1 MKTFF
6 YTLLFLTGTC
16 LYGQDEGSLKKFA
29 KKNKDLLSLN
39 AIVADKTYYSQAILE
54 YQIVKKLIDLNSVSE
69 IIEKDYIEKD
79 SKTNTLKPLKRFV
92 RQMNVLPDL
101 SQRDYDSIQ
110 IKNCKYVIPEKIN
123 DLKSGFQFR
132 HYLFRG
138 ENTTALQA
146 FGIISNE
153 FSKNDL
159 YVVIDYIQYQD
170 CGCSNLPTIRYAV
183 GIRSEFKIS
192 GMTLNKDNDENS
204 KNLNIEKLA
213 ASVQF
218 DKLKVDISMKTIG
231 ITGKPARLNI
241 PTNTSFNV
249 QTYGEYVK
257 VIDFIR
263 NTLDSEEVTIQPEII
278 PIMDSY
284 RTSIADINT
293 MAFEELFEIRKRY
306 DEYSTKLSN
315 KKNFKKNQDEITA
328 EINNILQKSLLDE
341 IRNKN
346 EKHIQLAMLDT
357 NLKDLKRYVKIID
370 FLSLNRINVNKE
382 VHAESKYITIN
393 QKYNKAIAVLLEGDR
408 DKAKDILEEIYKEK
422 SDYGNVQEILNL
434 LKDNSVKPLNG
445 IILKEYSW
453 LISKD
458 NLQKLKENIN
468 K

>member
-1 MKTFF
+1 MRKFLF
-6 YTLLFLTGTC
+6 ILSFIFSNLLF
-16 LYGQDEGSLKKFA
+16 GQDEGSLRKFA

-54 YQIVKKLIDLNSVSE
+54 YQIVKKLIDLDSKSD
-69 IIEKDYIEKD
+69 IIKKDFILKD
-79 SKTNTLKPLKRFV
+79 SKTNDLKVINRLV
-92 RQMNVLPDL
+92 NQMTVLPNL
-101 SQRDYDSIQ
+101 LQSDYDSIQ
-110 IKNCKYVIPEKIN
+110 IKNCKYVIPERID

-153 FSKNDL
+153 FSKKDL

-170 CGCSNLPTIRYAV
+170 CGCSNLPTVRYAV

-263 NTLDSEEVTIQPEII
+263 NTLDSNEVTIQPEII
-278 PIMDSY
+278 PVMDAY

-293 MAFEELFEIRKRY
+293 MAFEELFEIRNRY
-306 DEYSTKLSN
+306 DEYASKLSKL
-315 KKNFKKNQDEITA
+315 KKKENYDEISA
-328 EINNILQKSLLDE
+328 EISNILQKSLLEE
-341 IRNKN
+341 IRSKN
-346 EKHIQLAMLDT
+346 EKNIQLTMLDT

-370 FLSLNRINVNKE
+370 FLSLNRVSNKIEVKNEDKYSTLNEKYNNAISLLINKE
-382 VHAESKYITIN
+382 SE
-393 QKYNKAIAVLLEGDR
+393 
-408 DKAKDILEEIYKEK
+408 KAKIILEEIFKEK
-422 SDYGNVQEILNL
+422 RDYGNVQEILNL
-434 LKDNSVKPLNG
+434 IKNGENKPINDT
-445 IILKEYSW
+445 ILKEFSW
-453 LISKD
+453 LISND
-458 NLQKLKENIN
+458 NVQKLKKSE
-468 K
+468 KK